1 MATLDAFLPTIRKHI
16 SGPLDIMMKQAALD
30 AAITFCRESLLCR
43 DAVTFNDVTPGTT
56 YILTES
62 DLVKCVK
69 RLRVLDLTN
78 QVSNASA
85 PGVMLTAGIEF
96 TVKSANQIIFNQPFT
111 KVTVDFAIEPKRDVA
126 EVPDVLAEDY
136 ADVIAIGAL
145 EDLFIMPGKPWTDPQ
160 RSQYFGVRF
169 VDGYRRAFR
178 EALDNS
184 PITAFNNPVR
194 QHDWPQHP

>member
-1 MATLDAFLPTIRKHI
+1 MTTLDAFLPSIRKHI
-16 SGPLDIMMKQAALD
+16 SGPLDIMMKQAALE

-43 DAVTFNDVTPGTT
+43 DAVTFDDVIPGAT
-56 YILTES
+56 YLLTES
-62 DLVKCVK
+62 EQVKCVK

-78 QVSNASA
+78 QVSNTSA
-85 PGVMLTAGIEF
+85 PGIMLTAGIEF
-96 TVKSANQIIFNQPFT
+96 NVKSANQISFNQSLT
-111 KVTVDFAIEPKRDVA
+111 QVAVDFAIEPRRDVT
-126 EVPDVLAEDY
+126 EVPDVLADDY
-136 ADVIAIGAL
+136 ADVIAMGAL

-169 VDGYRRAFR
+169 VEGYRRAFR

-194 QHDWPQHP
+194 QHEFF

>member
-16 SGPLDIMMKQAALD
+16 SGPLDIMMKQAALE

-43 DAVTFNDVTPGTT
+43 DVVTYNNVTLGVT
-56 YILTES
+56 YILTDSEQ
-62 DLVKCVK
+62 VKCVK
-69 RLRVLDLTN
+69 RLQVLDLTR
-78 QVSNASA
+78 QVSNSSS
-85 PGVMLTAGIEF
+85 PGNLLTAGIDF

-111 KVTVDFAIEPKRDVA
+111 KVTVDFAIEPKRDVT
-126 EVPDVLAEDY
+126 EVPDVLADDY

-160 RSQYFGVRF
+160 RSQYFGARF

-178 EALDNS
+178 EALDNF
-184 PITAFNNPVR
+184 PVTAFNNPVR
-194 QHDWPQHP
+194 QHEFF

>member
-1 MATLDAFLPTIRKHI
+1 MATLDAFLPSIRKHI
-16 SGPLDIMMKQAALD
+16 SGPLDIMMKQAALE

-43 DAVTFNDVTPGTT
+43 DAVTFNDITPGTT
-56 YILTES
+56 YILTDSE
-62 DLVKCVK
+62 LVKCVK
-69 RLRVLDLTN
+69 RLRVVDLTN
-78 QVSNASA
+78 QLSNASA
-85 PGVMLTAGIEF
+85 PGIMLTAGIEF
-96 TVKSANQIIFNQPFT
+96 TVKSANQIIFNQLLT

-126 EVPDVLAEDY
+126 EVPDVLADDY

-184 PITAFNNPVR
+184 PITTFNNPIR
-194 QHDWPQHP
+194 KHEFF

>member
-1 MATLDAFLPTIRKHI
+1 MVTLDAFLPTIRKHI
-16 SGPLDIMMKQAALD
+16 SGPLDIMMKQAALE

-43 DAVTFNDVTPGTT
+43 DTVTFNDVAPGTV

-62 DLVKCVK
+62 ELVKCVK
-69 RLRVLDLTN
+69 RLQVLDLTR
-78 QVSNASA
+78 QVSNSSSPANL
-85 PGVMLTAGIEF
+85 LTAGIDF
-96 TVKSANQIIFNQPFT
+96 TVKSANQIIFNRSFT
-111 KVTVDFAIEPKRDVA
+111 KVTVDFAIEPRRDVN
-126 EVPDVLAEDY
+126 EVPDVLADDY

-160 RSQYFGVRF
+160 RSQYFGARF

-194 QHDWPQHP
+194 KHEFF

>member
-16 SGPLDIMMKQAALD
+16 SGPLDIMMKQAALES
-30 AAITFCRESLLCR
+30 AITFCRESLICR
-43 DAVTFNDVTPGTT
+43 DAVTFNHVTPGAT
-56 YILTES
+56 YILTDS
-62 DLVKCVK
+62 ALVKCVK

-78 QVSNASA
+78 QVSNTSA

-96 TVKSANQIIFNQPFT
+96 TVKSANQISFNQPFT
-111 KVTVDFAIEPKRDVA
+111 KVTVDFAIEPKRGVT
-126 EVPDVLAEDY
+126 EVPDVLADDY

-160 RSQYFGVRF
+160 RSQYFGARF

-194 QHDWPQHP
+194 KHEFF